1 MYEAGKLLPDTV
13 LTGVFQDDEHEA
25 DVGGV
30 MREIDAARVDEA
42 RRRAARA
49 EAENSRP
56 RPRSRHRPGC
66 NDVLPVQPAS
76 QVPPPKRAPPAQP
89 VPCAAI
95 TFDAG
100 QYLVIRPFHWPL
112 TGIRYTPFKFPGAV
126 MSNQFPSVR
135 PRRLRQNES
144 LRTVFQ
150 ETEFRLEDLIL
161 PIFVEEGIDDF
172 VPISSMPGVNR
183 IPEKRLAQEIE
194 RYARAGIKSVMTF
207 GVSHHLD
214 AVGSD
219 TWNENGLVARMS
231 RICKDTVPEMVVMS
245 DTCFCEYTSHGHCGV
260 LHDHGVDNDAT
271 LVNLGKQAVIAAA
284 AGADFIA
291 PSAAMDGQVQAIRSA
306 LDGAGFHDTAIM
318 AYSTK
323 FASSLYG
330 PFREAGGTALKGDR
344 KSYQMNPMNRR
355 EAVRESLLDEQE
367 GADVLMVKPAG
378 AYLDVIADIRAAS
391 RLPLAAYQV
400 SGEYAMIK
408 FGGLAGA
415 IDEGRV
421 VRESIGAIKR
431 AGADLIL
438 TYFAM
443 DLAREGI

>member
-1 MYEAGKLLPDTV
+1 
-13 LTGVFQDDEHEA
+13 
-25 DVGGV
+25 
-30 MREIDAARVDEA
+30 
-42 RRRAARA
+42 
-49 EAENSRP
+49 
-56 RPRSRHRPGC
+56 
-66 NDVLPVQPAS
+66 
-76 QVPPPKRAPPAQP
+76 
-89 VPCAAI
+89 
-95 TFDAG
+95 
-100 QYLVIRPFHWPL
+100 
-112 TGIRYTPFKFPGAV
+112 
-126 MSNQFPSVR
+126 MSNLFPSVR

-144 LRTVFQ
+144 LRTIFQ

-183 IPEKRLAQEIE
+183 IPEKLLAQEIE

-207 GVSHHLD
+207 GVSHNLD
-214 AVGSD
+214 ATGSD
-219 TWNENGLVARMS
+219 TWNENGLVARMA
-231 RICKDTVPEMVVMS
+231 RICKDSVPEMVVMS

-271 LVNLGKQAVIAAA
+271 LANLGKQAVIAAA

-291 PSAAMDGQVQAIRSA
+291 PSAAMDGQVQAIRGA
-306 LDGAGFHDTAIM
+306 LDAAGFHDTAIM

-323 FASSLYG
+323 FASALYG
-330 PFREAGGTALKGDR
+330 PFREAGGTVLKGDR
-344 KSYQMNPMNRR
+344 KAYQMNPMNRR

-443 DLAREGI
+443 DLAQQGI

>member
-1 MYEAGKLLPDTV
+1 
-13 LTGVFQDDEHEA
+13 
-25 DVGGV
+25 
-30 MREIDAARVDEA
+30 
-42 RRRAARA
+42 
-49 EAENSRP
+49 
-56 RPRSRHRPGC
+56 
-66 NDVLPVQPAS
+66 
-76 QVPPPKRAPPAQP
+76 
-89 VPCAAI
+89 
-95 TFDAG
+95 
-100 QYLVIRPFHWPL
+100 
-112 TGIRYTPFKFPGAV
+112 
-126 MSNQFPSVR
+126 MSNLFPAVR

-144 LRTVFQ
+144 LRTLFQ
-150 ETEFRLEDLIL
+150 ETEFRLDDLIL

-183 IPEKRLAQEIE
+183 IPEKMLAREIE
-194 RYARAGIKSVMTF
+194 RYARAGIRSVMTF

-214 AVGSD
+214 DVGSD
-219 TWNENGLVARMS
+219 TWSENGLVARMA
-231 RICKDTVPEMVVMS
+231 RTCKDAVPEMVVMS

-260 LHDHGVDNDAT
+260 LHGRAVDNDAT
-271 LVNLGKQAVIAAA
+271 LINLGKQAVIAAA

-291 PSAAMDGQVQAIRSA
+291 PSAAMDGQVLAIRGA
-306 LDGAGFHDTAIM
+306 LDAAGFHDTAIM

-344 KSYQMNPMNRR
+344 KAYQMNPMNRR

-367 GADVLMVKPAG
+367 GADALMVKPAG

-408 FGGLAGA
+408 FAGLAGA

-421 VRESIGAIKR
+421 ARESIGAIKR

-443 DLAREGI
+443 DLARDGI

>member
-1 MYEAGKLLPDTV
+1 
-13 LTGVFQDDEHEA
+13 
-25 DVGGV
+25 
-30 MREIDAARVDEA
+30 
-42 RRRAARA
+42 
-49 EAENSRP
+49 
-56 RPRSRHRPGC
+56 
-66 NDVLPVQPAS
+66 
-76 QVPPPKRAPPAQP
+76 
-89 VPCAAI
+89 
-95 TFDAG
+95 
-100 QYLVIRPFHWPL
+100 
-112 TGIRYTPFKFPGAV
+112 
-126 MSNQFPSVR
+126 MSNRFPSVR

-144 LRTVFQ
+144 LRTIFQ

-183 IPEKRLAQEIE
+183 IPEKLLAQEIE

-207 GVSHHLD
+207 GVSHNLD
-214 AVGSD
+214 ATGSD
-219 TWNENGLVARMS
+219 TWNENGLVARMA

-271 LVNLGKQAVIAAA
+271 LANLGKQAVVAAA

-291 PSAAMDGQVQAIRSA
+291 PSAAMDGQVQAIRGA
-306 LDGAGFHDTAIM
+306 LDAAGFHDTAIM

-330 PFREAGGTALKGDR
+330 PFREAGGTTLKGDR

-421 VRESIGAIKR
+421 VRESLGAIKR

>member
-1 MYEAGKLLPDTV
+1 
-13 LTGVFQDDEHEA
+13 
-25 DVGGV
+25 
-30 MREIDAARVDEA
+30 
-42 RRRAARA
+42 
-49 EAENSRP
+49 
-56 RPRSRHRPGC
+56 
-66 NDVLPVQPAS
+66 
-76 QVPPPKRAPPAQP
+76 
-89 VPCAAI
+89 
-95 TFDAG
+95 
-100 QYLVIRPFHWPL
+100 
-112 TGIRYTPFKFPGAV
+112 
-126 MSNQFPSVR
+126 MSNRFPSVR

-144 LRTVFQ
+144 LRSIFQ

-172 VPISSMPGVNR
+172 VPITSMPGVNR
-183 IPEKRLAQEIE
+183 IPEKLLAQEIE

-214 AVGSD
+214 EVGSD
-219 TWNENGLVARMS
+219 TWNENGLVARMA

-260 LHDHGVDNDAT
+260 VHDHSVDNDAT
-271 LVNLGKQAVIAAA
+271 LANLGKQAVVAAA

-291 PSAAMDGQVQAIRSA
+291 PSAAMDGQVQAIRGA
-306 LDGAGFHDTAIM
+306 LDAAGFHDTAIM

>member
-1 MYEAGKLLPDTV
+1 
-13 LTGVFQDDEHEA
+13 
-25 DVGGV
+25 
-30 MREIDAARVDEA
+30 
-42 RRRAARA
+42 
-49 EAENSRP
+49 
-56 RPRSRHRPGC
+56 
-66 NDVLPVQPAS
+66 
-76 QVPPPKRAPPAQP
+76 
-89 VPCAAI
+89 
-95 TFDAG
+95 
-100 QYLVIRPFHWPL
+100 
-112 TGIRYTPFKFPGAV
+112 
-126 MSNQFPSVR
+126 MSNLFPVVR
-135 PRRLRQNES
+135 PRRLRRSES
-144 LRTVFQ
+144 LRSVFQ
-150 ETEFRLEDLIL
+150 ETEFRLDDLIL

-172 VPISSMPGVNR
+172 VPITSMPGVNR
-183 IPEKRLAQEIE
+183 IPEKKLAQEIE

-214 AVGSD
+214 EIGSD
-219 TWNENGLVARMS
+219 TWNEYGLVARMA
-231 RICKDTVPEMVVMS
+231 RICKDSVPEMLVMS

-260 LHDHGVDNDAT
+260 LHEHGVDNDAT
-271 LVNLGKQAVIAAA
+271 LANLGRQAVVAAS

-291 PSAAMDGQVQAIRSA
+291 PSAAMDGQVQAIRGA
-306 LDGAGFHDTAIM
+306 LDAAGFHDTAVM

-408 FGGLAGA
+408 FAGLAGA
-415 IDEGRV
+415 IDEARV
-421 VRESIGAIKR
+421 MRESIGAIKR

-443 DLAREGI
+443 DLAEQGI